1 MVHISKSEREYLEK
15 IGVLKPKNGRYSGM
29 VISSISKKSK
39 GKSVY
44 VEDAYMIYI
53 CPDRYRELMKKYK
66 SHRDIENDIRNAM
79 RLCGKK

>member
-29 VISSISKKSK
+29 VVSSINKNSL

-44 VEDAYMIYI
+44 VEDSFLIYLS
-53 CPDRYRELMKKYK
+53 PDRYRELMKKYK
-66 SHRDIENDIRNAM
+66 SHRDIEDDIRNALR
-79 RLCGKK
+79 RLK